1 MKRHLLFLIIALL
14 GVGMAQSK
22 PVDVA
27 KAQRLAL
34 SFAKHHSGLSKSA
47 DEAVLSYTLRG
58 SNGMAT
64 MYAFNVGNGF
74 VIIAADDCA
83 RPVLAYSDESAFDYE
98 NGPEN
103 MKWFLGEISEGIAQA
118 VQSGSHASAD
128 IAAQWKQLEN
138 YGNTTRGSNVPVV
151 GPLIQTKWN
160 QEPLYNRYC
169 PPGTPTGCVATAMA
183 QIMNYWNHPAQGTG
197 SHSYVHPVYGTQSA
211 NFGETTYNWD
221 IMPLTLSNQ
230 STEEEIDAVA
240 ILSYHCG
247 VAVDMDYATDGSGAQ
262 SPEVPGDMAAYFSYA
277 PEASY
282 VEKGGTPTKA
292 WEDILRNQ
300 LDQKLPLYYSGYS
313 AGGGHAFICDGY
325 DVDNLFHFNW
335 GWGGASNGY
344 FVIDGDDFEYSS
356 GQGIIVDLLPKDLY
370 SAMPS
375 APDTLV
381 ISIEN
386 DESLFGTLSWV
397 NPATTV
403 NGTTVSTFD
412 KVVVKRNGF
421 VIHEEENVV
430 AGASMSYTD
439 KVPYF
444 DKFEYSVSLVNDGVD
459 GRTVYNS
466 ASFGPYCQ
474 WKIVLSG
481 GDFQGWN
488 GGGIS
493 VRNGAGTETAFVT
506 MLSSSVAVQNIQ
518 VALGRNSFV
527 WIEPETPVSKVAFSI
542 KDADGNVVFSY
553 NGSSAQLEPGE
564 IANINNGCGNEN
576 VCTIPFNLKAVAQQD
591 DNTNI
596 LLTWESDVTPEFGYC
611 IYRDG
616 FIFEMSS
623 EKFFLDENTSIGGHS
638 YRVSALC
645 SGGES
650 ELSNE
655 YCANSGSGCEPPRN
669 LYLTLQAN
677 GRPFIHW
684 EAPEGSVPN
693 GYFIYRRAED
703 EAYKMIKPT
712 TAHEYK
718 DNTNLAEGK
727 KYYYAV
733 TANYSDIQCTSAYS
747 AALYNQNEFFVVFNK
762 TVTPDGLVVVDN
774 IGKVQLAWNY
784 AALAESHR
792 VYRDDVMIAENITEG
807 IFTDENVELGNTYC
821 YKVTA
826 MKDGVESESTNV
838 VCVTVVDEPVL
849 PCSAPTALRGN
860 MQNNI
865 IHVEWTAPADRV
877 PDSYALTVTDNES
890 GAVVATENITETSF
904 DFSPAV
910 ETFDYKFQVKAV
922 YAECESEF
930 ALTASGDDFLSFS
943 HVVLPCSAPTD
954 LRGNMLNGNVHVEWT
969 APADRI
975 PDSYALTVTDNES
988 GAVVATENI
997 TETSFDFSPA
1007 VETFDYKFQVKA
1019 VYAECE
1025 SEFALTAS
1033 GDDFLSFSHVVLPCS
1048 APTALRGNMQNNI
1061 IHVEWTA
1068 PADRIPDSY
1077 ALTVT
1082 DNESGMIVASE
1093 NVTETSF
1100 DFGPVAEVIDY
1111 KFQVKAVYAEC
1122 ESEFALTAT
1131 GEDFLRFSNAG
1142 VDDLTINCRIYPN
1155 PTNGNIR
1162 IEAKDMKSVTVTNLV
1177 GQQVYAV
1184 SCEDDA
1190 MNLDLSQQQPGIY
1203 FVKIVTAY
1211 GEITQRVS
1219 VMK

>member
-1 MKRHLLFLIIALL
+1 MKRHLLFLIITLL
-14 GVGMAQSK
+14 GVGMAQAK

-47 DEAVLSYTLRG
+47 DEAVLSHTLRG

-118 VQSGSHASAD
+118 VQSGSRVSAE

-138 YGNTTRGSNVPVV
+138 YGNISRGSNVPVV

-160 QEPLYNRYC
+160 QSPLYNRYC

-183 QIMNYWNHPAQGTG
+183 QIMKYWNHPTQGTG
-197 SHSYVHPVYGTQSA
+197 SHSYMHPVYGEQSA
-211 NFGETTYNWD
+211 DFGGTTYNWD
-221 IMPLTLSNQ
+221 IMPISLSNQ
-230 STEEEIDAVA
+230 STNEEIDAVA

-247 VAVDMDYATDGSGAQ
+247 VAVDMDYATDGSGAH

-277 PEASY
+277 PEARY
-282 VEKGGTPTKA
+282 VEKGGTPTRV
-292 WEDILRNQ
+292 WEDMLRAN
-300 LDQKLPLYYSGYS
+300 LDQNMPIYYSGY
-313 AGGGHAFICDGY
+313 AGADGGHAFICDGY
-325 DVDNLFHFNW
+325 DVDYLFHFNW
-335 GWGGASNGY
+335 GWGGADNGY

-356 GQGIIVDLLPKDLY
+356 GQGVILDMTPRDLY
-370 SAMPS
+370 SAMPV

-381 ISIEN
+381 ITVEN

-403 NGTTVSTFD
+403 SGATISTFD
-412 KVVVKRNGF
+412 KVIVKRNGF
-421 VIHEEENVV
+421 VIHEEENVA

-444 DKFEYSVSLVNDGVD
+444 DKFEYSVSLVNGGMD
-459 GRTVYNS
+459 GRPVYNTVS
-466 ASFGPYCQ
+466 YGPYCQ

-506 MLSSSVAVQNIQ
+506 MVSSSVAVQNIQ
-518 VALGRNSFV
+518 VALGRNSFIWV
-527 WIEPETPVSKVAFSI
+527 EPETPVSKVAFSI

-591 DNTNI
+591 DNTDI

-655 YCANSGSGCEPPRN
+655 YCANSGSGCEPPMR
-669 LYLTLQAN
+669 LYLTIQSN

-684 EAPEGSVPN
+684 ETPEGSTPN
-693 GYFIYRRAED
+693 GYLIYRKAEG
-703 EAYKMIKPT
+703 ENYRLIKPT
-712 TAHEYK
+712 TALEYK
-718 DNTNLAEGK
+718 DNSSIDEG
-727 KYYYAV
+727 KYYYAI
-733 TANYSDIQCTSAYS
+733 TAMYSDIQCTSAYA
-747 AALYNQNEFFVVFNK
+747 AALYNPDEFFVEYNK
-762 TVTPDGLVVVDN
+762 TATPDGLVVVNN

-792 VYRDDVMIAENITEG
+792 VYRDDVMIAENIAEG

-838 VCVTVVDEPVL
+838 VCIAVVDEPVL
-849 PCSAPTALRGN
+849 PCSAPTDLKGN
-860 MQNNI
+860 MQNNV

-877 PDSYALTVTDNES
+877 PDSYALTVTDNVS

-954 LRGNMLNGNVHVEWT
+954 LKGNMLNGN
-969 APADRI
+969 
-975 PDSYALTVTDNES
+975 
-988 GAVVATENI
+988 
-997 TETSFDFSPA
+997 
-1007 VETFDYKFQVKA
+1007 
-1019 VYAECE
+1019 
-1025 SEFALTAS
+1025 
-1033 GDDFLSFSHVVLPCS
+1033 
-1048 APTALRGNMQNNI
+1048 
-1061 IHVEWTA
+1061 IHVEWTT

-1100 DFGPVAEVIDY
+1100 DFGPVAEIIDY

-1131 GEDFLRFSNAG
+1131 GEDFIRFSNAG
-1142 VDDLTINCRIYPN
+1142 VDDLSIACQIYPN
-1155 PTNGNIR
+1155 PTNGSIR
-1162 IEAKDMKSVTVTNLV
+1162 IEAKDIKSVTVTNLV

-1184 SCEDDA
+1184 SCEGDA
-1190 MNLDLSQQQPGIY
+1190 MTLDLSQQQSGIY
-1203 FVKIVTAY
+1203 FVKIVTAN
-1211 GEITQRVS
+1211 GETTQRVS
-1219 VMK
+1219 VIK